1 MEIIY
6 KWLIKDY
13 QPKDFWW
20 FAIINNVFYI
30 EDWFTQKIEWL
41 YSEKKKKYYSKINF
55 ETLQNRYEFIV
66 FKNDYLIVLSD
77 KKNLKQIDD
86 IEFEEDL
93 PF

>member
-41 YSEKKKKYYSKINF
+41 YSEKKKKYYSKISF
-55 ETLQNRYEFIV
+55 ETLQNRYEFII

-77 KKNLKQIDD
+77 KKNLK
-86 IEFEEDL
+86 
-93 PF
+93 